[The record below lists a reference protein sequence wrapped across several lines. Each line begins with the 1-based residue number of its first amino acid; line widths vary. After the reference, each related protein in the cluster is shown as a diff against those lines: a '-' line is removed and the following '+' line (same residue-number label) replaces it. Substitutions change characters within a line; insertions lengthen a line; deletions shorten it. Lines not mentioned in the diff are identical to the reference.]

1 MEFDLPL
8 SLEEYRYKNIWLNYC
23 IVENNKLHS
32 GIDKPPINP
41 HNLKAGNTTDLQQCT
56 DFNTAVSNIGKSTVI
71 YYTPFQREIQVIVS
85 GVGVNLEQAGFI
97 GIDLD
102 GVVNK
107 DTGEIDQQALKT
119 VEYMDSY
126 TEYSIS
132 GTGLHILV
140 KGCLKSADLNKR
152 GLAKGIKYK
161 FDNNTEYEIYS
172 NGKYF
177 TFSGNSLTSSGISD
191 NERKANSLYQRLNA
205 LRNNKSRNTSNTSYN
220 QQYINTE
227 SNVQADDN
235 KLLEQM
241 FNSSVGNEIKALYY
255 GDNSAYSSQSEAD
268 LKLCYFLAYFT
279 GKDKDRIDRLFRQ
292 SALYRP
298 KWDREDYRTNTISKA
313 VELSGTLS
321 SKTEQEEYAKRH
333 FTAEERKEY
342 GKRFTAE
349 EKREY
354 ARRKQAERNKNY
366 RQYEVMI
373 QRNKAQNNKP
383 SPNEPICLYNPLDD
397 E

>member
-1 MEFDLPL
+1 MVYLPPQ
-8 SLEEYRYKNIWLNYC
+8 LEDYRKEKIWLNYC
-23 IVENNKLHS
+23 LIPKSNSHS
-32 GIDKPPINP
+32 GFDKPPINP
-41 HNLKAGNTTDLQQCT
+41 KTLKNGSSTDISQCT
-56 DFNTAVSNIGKSTVI
+56 DFDTAVSNIGKITNI
-71 YYTPFQREIQVIVS
+71 YYTALQQEIQVTVY
-85 GVGVNLEQAGFI
+85 GVGVNLEQAGLI

-107 DTGEIDQQALKT
+107 ETGEIDQQALKT
-119 VEYMDSY
+119 VDYLGSY
-126 TEYSIS
+126 AELSVS
-132 GTGLHILV
+132 GTGLHVLV
-140 KGCLKSADLNKR
+140 KGRLKSADLNKN
-152 GLAKGIKYK
+152 GYAKGMKYY
-161 FDNNTEYEIYS
+161 FDNGTEYEIYD
-172 NGKYF
+172 NGRYF
-177 TFSGNSLTSSGISD
+177 TFSGKAVTNSGISD
-191 NERKANSLYQRLNA
+191 NDSKANSLYQRLNA
-205 LRNNKSRNTSNTSYN
+205 LRNSKNRNTSNTSYN
-220 QQYINTE
+220 QPYINTE

>member
-1 MEFDLPL
+1 MKYIQTANI
-8 SLEEYRYKNIWLNYC
+8 SLFR
-23 IVENNKLHS
+23 
-32 GIDKPPINP
+32 
-41 HNLKAGNTTDLQQCT
+41 A
-56 DFNTAVSNIGKSTVI
+56 
-71 YYTPFQREIQVIVS
+71 
-85 GVGVNLEQAGFI
+85 
-97 GIDLD
+97 
-102 GVVNK
+102 
-107 DTGEIDQQALKT
+107 
-119 VEYMDSY
+119 
-126 TEYSIS
+126 
-132 GTGLHILV
+132 
-140 KGCLKSADLNKR
+140 
-152 GLAKGIKYK
+152 
-161 FDNNTEYEIYS
+161 
-172 NGKYF
+172 
-177 TFSGNSLTSSGISD
+177 
-191 NERKANSLYQRLNA
+191 
-205 LRNNKSRNTSNTSYN
+205 
-220 QQYINTE
+220 YINTE

-313 VELSGTLS
+313 IELSGTLS
-321 SKTEQEEYAKRH
+321 SKTEQED
-333 FTAEERKEY
+333 
-342 GKRFTAE
+342 
-349 EKREY
+349 

>member
-1 MEFDLPL
+1 MKLTRKCFGCKEEFN
-8 SLEEYRYKNIWLNYC
+8 KNEL
-23 IVENNKLHS
+23 VE
-32 GIDKPPINP
+32 
-41 HNLKAGNTTDLQQCT
+41 
-56 DFNTAVSNIGKSTVI
+56 
-71 YYTPFQREIQVIVS
+71 
-85 GVGVNLEQAGFI
+85 
-97 GIDLD
+97 
-102 GVVNK
+102 
-107 DTGEIDQQALKT
+107 
-119 VEYMDSY
+119 
-126 TEYSIS
+126 
-132 GTGLHILV
+132 
-140 KGCLKSADLNKR
+140 
-152 GLAKGIKYK
+152 
-161 FDNNTEYEIYS
+161 
-172 NGKYF
+172 YF
-177 TFSGNSLTSSGISD
+177 TFSGKAVTNSGISD
-191 NERKANSLYQRLNA
+191 NDSKANSLYQRLNA
-205 LRNNKSRNTSNTSYN
+205 LRNSKNRNTSNTSYN
-220 QQYINTE
+220 QPYINTE

-255 GDNSAYSSQSEAD
+255 GDNSPYSSQSEAD

-342 GKRFTAE
+342 GKRFTAD